1 MSIQTEKY
9 RQSYIDF
16 INSSY
21 ELNRSFFISCNLI
34 DVLSLDIV
42 KVRKNE
48 YKHLNTERNELF
60 RRISKVNTQFYR
72 RLEKYCFT
80 KDKQRLEKFSVIEM
94 KNNNHVHLI
103 VETCEHLSKEMMK
116 NYILMSYTDT
126 KKMCEI
132 DIREVDYRYSLYKYL
147 TKEKVNLNKD
157 TVDIKN
163 CYFKKLN

>member
-1 MSIQTEKY
+1 M
-9 RQSYIDF
+9 
-16 INSSY
+16 
-21 ELNRSFFISCNLI
+21 
-34 DVLSLDIV
+34 
-42 KVRKNE
+42 
-48 YKHLNTERNELF
+48 NTERNELF